1 MEKEA
6 SELDQRYAERTLQ
19 SRVLQNEQ
27 KLWGKKRLSS
37 AMLTSRS
44 L

>member
-19 SRVLQNEQ
+19 SRVLQNEE
-27 KLWGKKRLSS
+27 KLWDKKKTKLRN
-37 AMLTSRS
+37 ANI
-44 L
+44 

>member
-6 SELDQRYAERTLQ
+6 SELDQRYAERILQ

-27 KLWGKKRLSS
+27 KLWDKKKTKLRN
-37 AMLTSRS
+37 ANI
-44 L
+44 